1 MPTDRQAH
9 RLTIRHAQRRALAD
23 WCAQGR
29 LAMPPARQA
38 WTDTEPWPADW
49 HRWLQRALLAL
60 GVALLCAGVI
70 VFFAFNWQALHK
82 FTRFGVLAV
91 LISALAAFAWR
102 RPDGDAAGRAALFA
116 AQMITGALLAVIGQV
131 YQTGADAWQLFAWWT
146 LLAVPWALAA
156 HAPSHWWLV
165 VGLANVALLRFFS
178 VELGAGL
185 PFTLLF
191 GVEGGKLVGLWLL
204 AAALLQLALWLVLSA
219 HAPRVGVRGQGGVRL
234 LAALACAHADWLGLG
249 ALFGDRFDGAML
261 IVALAAVLG
270 LGAWFRRR
278 NVDLLVLSGIALS
291 LIALIVGGLGRLLFE
306 AGAEFGGFL
315 LLGLLTLG
323 LSAVSATWLMRLH
336 RDHAEGPIDTFADAS
351 TDSST
356 DSTTAT
362 FAERP
367 PSRQRSGTVQPSA
380 AVQALW
386 RALAAEGAVEGHP
399 PAETDAPW
407 SVRLLTG
414 MAGWLGAVFFQLF
427 LLGTVFVAAR
437 ENSGAILVCGLALI
451 ALAAL
456 LYRRR
461 AGHTGFEQFA
471 LASSL
476 TGQGLAF
483 YAAADLL
490 GRARAVETAAFWFG
504 VAACEMLLYAAIGNR
519 LHRLLCALAA
529 MVSVSMAL
537 TIAIAMG
544 PSTPWQAMGWALVWL
559 APVAAL
565 KATLFATTEGRLAA
579 LGRHHWLAPAADA
592 LLLCSLLGALIVTGI
607 GHPLALFTEPA
618 ARGVPHWLAGAL
630 FAVLLVGFGIAETA
644 RLQRSLRRRAGVGG
658 VLALCAALMIGAP
671 AVVAGVLATGLALR
685 RASLTWL
692 GLGLATIGLGFI
704 WYYSALHWTLAIKSA
719 TLVAAGIVVLAARA
733 WLTRP
738 RSALG
743 AADIAEEGS
752 R

>member
-9 RLTIRHAQRRALAD
+9 RLNIRHAQRRALAD

-29 LAMPPARQA
+29 LAMEPARQA
-38 WTDTEPWPADW
+38 WADTEPRLADW

-131 YQTGADAWQLFAWWT
+131 YQTGADAWQLFAWWA

-156 HAPSHWWLV
+156 HAPPHWWLV
-165 VGLANVALLRFFS
+165 VVLANVALLRFFS
-178 VELGAGL
+178 VEVGAGL

-191 GVEGGKLVGLWLL
+191 GVEDGKLVGLWLL
-204 AAALLQLALWLVLSA
+204 AAALLQLVLWLVLSA

-234 LAALACAHADWLGLG
+234 LAFLACAHAVWLGLA

-261 IVALAAVLG
+261 IVALAALLG
-270 LGAWFRRR
+270 LGAWFWRR

-291 LIALIVGGLGRLLFE
+291 LIALIVAGLGRLLFE

-336 RDHAEGPIDTFADAS
+336 RGHAQTSLANGEPRYREQDEPA
-351 TDSST
+351 
-356 DSTTAT
+356 
-362 FAERP
+362 RP
-367 PSRQRSGTVQPSA
+367 A
-380 AVQALW
+380 AAAQALW
-386 RALAAEGAVEGHP
+386 RKLAAEGAVEGQP
-399 PAETDAPW
+399 PADTDAPW

-414 MAGWLGAVFFQLF
+414 LAGWLGAVFFQLF

-490 GRARAVETAAFWFG
+490 GRARAVETAAFWCG
-504 VAACEMLLYAAIGNR
+504 IAACEMLLYAAIGNR

-529 MVSVSMAL
+529 MVSIAIAL

-544 PSTPWQAMGWALVWL
+544 PATPWQAMGWALVWL
-559 APVAAL
+559 APLAAL
-565 KATLFATTEGRLAA
+565 KATLYASAEGRLAA

-607 GHPLALFTEPA
+607 GHPLGLFTEPA

-630 FAVLLVGFGIAETA
+630 FAVLLVGFGIVETA
-644 RLQRSLRRRAGVGG
+644 RLQRSPRRRAAICG
-658 VLALCAALMIGAP
+658 VLALCAALMAGAP
-671 AVVAGVLATGLALR
+671 AVVAGVLAAGLALR
-685 RASLTWL
+685 RASVAWL

-719 TLVAAGIVVLAARA
+719 TLVAAGIVVLFARA
-733 WLTRP
+733 WLARP
-738 RSALG
+738 GPPLG
-743 AADIAEEGS
+743 TADVAEEGS

>member
-1 MPTDRQAH
+1 MPNDRQAF
-9 RLTIRHAQRRALAD
+9 RLNIRHAQRRALAD

-29 LAMPPARQA
+29 LAMQPARQA
-38 WTDTEPWPADW
+38 WADTEARLADW
-49 HRWLQRALLAL
+49 HRSLQRALLAL

-82 FTRFGVLAV
+82 FTRFGVLAL
-91 LISALAAFAWR
+91 LISAPAAVAWR
-102 RPDGDAAGRAALFA
+102 RPDGDAAGRAALFG

-131 YQTGADAWQLFAWWT
+131 YQTGADPWQLFAWWT

-156 HAPSHWWLV
+156 HAPPHWWLV
-165 VGLANVALLRFFS
+165 VVLANVALLRFFS

-204 AAALLQLALWLVLSA
+204 AAALSQLALWLVLAA

-234 LAALACAHADWLGLG
+234 LAALACAHALWLGLA

-261 IVALAAVLG
+261 IIALVALLG

-278 NVDLLVLSGIALS
+278 NVDLLVLSLIALS
-291 LIALIVGGLGRLLFE
+291 LIALTVAGLGRLLFE

-336 RDHAEGPIDTFADAS
+336 RGHAETSAEGPL
-351 TDSST
+351 
-356 DSTTAT
+356 
-362 FAERP
+362 
-367 PSRQRSGTVQPSA
+367 SRQRIETVRPAA

-386 RALAAEGAVEGHP
+386 RKLADEGSVEDEA

-437 ENSGAILVCGLALI
+437 ENSGAILGCGLALI

-461 AGHTGFEQFA
+461 VGHTGFEQFA

-476 TGQGLAF
+476 TGQGLVF

-490 GRARAVETAAFWFG
+490 GRARAVETAAFWCG

-519 LHRLLCALAA
+519 LHRLLSALAA
-529 MVSVSMAL
+529 MVSVAMAL

-565 KATLFATTEGRLAA
+565 KAALFAGLEGRLAA
-579 LGRHHWLAPAADA
+579 SAVHPWFGPAADA
-592 LLLCSLLGALIVTGI
+592 LLFCSLLGALIVTGI
-607 GHPLALFTEPA
+607 GHPLGLFAEPA
-618 ARGVPHWLAGAL
+618 APGVPHWLAGAL
-630 FAVLLVGFGIAETA
+630 FAVLLVGFGVVEAA
-644 RLQRSLRRRAGVGG
+644 RLGLPIRLRAGVAA
-658 VLALCAALMIGAP
+658 VLALCAALMAGAP
-671 AVVAGVLATGLALR
+671 AVGAGVLAAGLALR
-685 RASLTWL
+685 RASLAWL
-692 GLGLATIGLGFI
+692 GLGLAAIGFGFI

-719 TLVAAGIVVLAARA
+719 TLAAAGIVVLAARA
-733 WLTRP
+733 WLSRP
-738 RSALG
+738 RAAL
-743 AADIAEEGS
+743 ATADIAEEGG

>member
-1 MPTDRQAH
+1 
-9 RLTIRHAQRRALAD
+9 
-23 WCAQGR
+23 
-29 LAMPPARQA
+29 
-38 WTDTEPWPADW
+38 
-49 HRWLQRALLAL
+49 
-60 GVALLCAGVI
+60 VI

-82 FTRFGVLAV
+82 FTRFGVLAL
-91 LISALAAFAWR
+91 LISALAVFAWR
-102 RPDGDAAGRAALFA
+102 RPDGDAAGRAALFG

-156 HAPSHWWLV
+156 HAPPHWWLV
-165 VGLANVALLRFFS
+165 VVLANVALLRFFS

-204 AAALLQLALWLVLSA
+204 AAALLQLVLWLVLAA
-219 HAPRVGVRGQGGVRL
+219 HAPRIGVRGHGGVRL
-234 LAALACAHADWLGLG
+234 LAGLSCAYALWLGLAG
-249 ALFGDRFDGAML
+249 LFGDRFDGAML
-261 IVALAAVLG
+261 IVALAALLG

-278 NVDLLVLSGIALS
+278 NVDLLVLSLIALS
-291 LIALIVGGLGRLLFE
+291 LIALIVAGLGRLLSE

-336 RDHAEGPIDTFADAS
+336 RSHAEAS
-351 TDSST
+351 TDSS
-356 DSTTAT
+356 
-362 FAERP
+362 AEGAL
-367 PSRQRSGTVQPSA
+367 SRQRVEAARPPA

-386 RALAAEGAVEGHP
+386 RKLADEGSVEGEA

-437 ENSGAILVCGLALI
+437 ENSGAILGCGLALI

-476 TGQGLAF
+476 TGQGLVC
-483 YAAADLL
+483 YAAANLL
-490 GRARAVETAAFWFG
+490 GRARAVETAAFWCG

-519 LHRLLCALAA
+519 LHRLLSALAA
-529 MVSVSMAL
+529 MVSVAIAL

-544 PSTPWQAMGWALVWL
+544 PATPWQALGWALVWL

-565 KATLFATTEGRLAA
+565 KSALFAGVEGRLAA
-579 LGRHHWLAPAADA
+579 SGRQPWLAPAADA
-592 LLLCSLLGALIVTGI
+592 LLFCSLLGALVVTGI
-607 GHPLALFTEPA
+607 GHPLGLFAEPVA
-618 ARGVPHWLAGAL
+618 PGVPHWLAGAL
-630 FAVLLVGFGIAETA
+630 FAVLLVGFGLVEAA
-644 RLQRSLRRRAGVGG
+644 RLRLPFRLRAAVAA
-658 VLALCAALMIGAP
+658 VLALCAGLMAGAP
-671 AVVAGVLATGLALR
+671 AVVAGVLAAGLALR
-685 RASLTWL
+685 RASPAWL
-692 GLGLATIGLGFI
+692 GLGRAAVGLGFI

-733 WLTRP
+733 WLSRP
-738 RSALG
+738 RAAL
-743 AADIAEEGS
+743 ATADIAEEGG

>member
-1 MPTDRQAH
+1 MPTDRQAFP
-9 RLTIRHAQRRALAD
+9 LNIRHAQRRALAD

-29 LAMPPARQA
+29 LAMQPARQA
-38 WTDTEPWPADW
+38 WADTEPRLADW

-82 FTRFGVLAV
+82 FTRFGVLAL
-91 LISALAAFAWR
+91 LISALAVFAWR
-102 RPDGDAAGRAALFA
+102 RPDGDAVGRAALFG

-131 YQTGADAWQLFAWWT
+131 YQTGADAWQLLAWWT

-156 HAPSHWWLV
+156 HAPPHWWLV
-165 VGLANVALLRFFS
+165 VVLANAALLRFFS

-185 PFTLLF
+185 PLTLLF

-204 AAALLQLALWLVLSA
+204 AAALLQLALWLVLAA
-219 HAPRVGVRGQGGVRL
+219 HAPRPGVRGQGGVRL
-234 LAALACAHADWLGLG
+234 LAALACAYAVWLGLA

-261 IVALAAVLG
+261 IVPLAALLG

-278 NVDLLVLSGIALS
+278 DVDLLVLSLIALS
-291 LIALIVGGLGRLLFE
+291 LIALTVAGLGQLLFE

-336 RDHAEGPIDTFADAS
+336 GGHVEGSADTSAEGP
-351 TDSST
+351 
-356 DSTTAT
+356 
-362 FAERP
+362 
-367 PSRQRSGTVQPSA
+367 PSRRWIETAQPVA

-386 RALAAEGAVEGHP
+386 RKLADEGSVEGHA
-399 PAETDAPW
+399 PADTDAPW

-414 MAGWLGAVFFQLF
+414 MTGWLGAVFFQLF

-437 ENSGAILVCGLALI
+437 ENSGAILGCGLALI

-490 GRARAVETAAFWFG
+490 GRSRAVEAAAFWCG
-504 VAACEMLLYAAIGNR
+504 VAGCEMLLYAAIGNR
-519 LHRLLCALAA
+519 LHRLLSALAA
-529 MVSVSMAL
+529 MVSVAMAL

-544 PSTPWQAMGWALVWL
+544 PATPSQAMGWALVCL

-565 KATLFATTEGRLAA
+565 KAALFVAVEGRLAA
-579 LGRHHWLAPAADA
+579 LGRHRWLGPAADA
-592 LLLCSLLGALIVTGI
+592 LLSCSLLGALIVTGI
-607 GHPLALFTEPA
+607 GHPLGLFAEPA

-630 FAVLLVGFGIAETA
+630 FTVLLAGFGIVEAA
-644 RLQRSLRRRAGVGG
+644 RLGLPFRLRAGVAA
-658 VLALCAALMIGAP
+658 VLALCAGLMAGAP
-671 AVVAGVLATGLALR
+671 AVVAGALAAGLALR
-685 RASLTWL
+685 RASLAWL
-692 GLGLATIGLGFI
+692 GLGLGAIGLGFI

-733 WLTRP
+733 WLARP

-743 AADIAEEGS
+743 VAEVAEEGG

>member
-1 MPTDRQAH
+1 
-9 RLTIRHAQRRALAD
+9 
-23 WCAQGR
+23 
-29 LAMPPARQA
+29 
-38 WTDTEPWPADW
+38 
-49 HRWLQRALLAL
+49 
-60 GVALLCAGVI
+60 
-70 VFFAFNWQALHK
+70 
-82 FTRFGVLAV
+82 
-91 LISALAAFAWR
+91 
-102 RPDGDAAGRAALFA
+102 
-116 AQMITGALLAVIGQV
+116 
-131 YQTGADAWQLFAWWT
+131 
-146 LLAVPWALAA
+146 
-156 HAPSHWWLV
+156 
-165 VGLANVALLRFFS
+165 
-178 VELGAGL
+178 
-185 PFTLLF
+185 
-191 GVEGGKLVGLWLL
+191 
-204 AAALLQLALWLVLSA
+204 
-219 HAPRVGVRGQGGVRL
+219 
-234 LAALACAHADWLGLG
+234 
-249 ALFGDRFDGAML
+249 
-261 IVALAAVLG
+261 
-270 LGAWFRRR
+270 
-278 NVDLLVLSGIALS
+278 
-291 LIALIVGGLGRLLFE
+291 
-306 AGAEFGGFL
+306 
-315 LLGLLTLG
+315 
-323 LSAVSATWLMRLH
+323 MRLH

-490 GRARAVETAAFWFG
+490 GRARAVETAAFWCG